1 MFSLEQ
7 TRHSSDFT
15 GAMASMEVDEK
26 VSESKDDEKTSIQ
39 KKTTTV
45 EYPELDLTKY
55 ASNYRSNV
63 KVDRLLHI
71 ARVCPTKKAE
81 CYRLAVAEVRKGIDV
96 GIYDRVMEE
105 GQKVLGATECQ
116 FDAQWMT
123 TQSQTNDKQIRY
135 GVLRLFNLN
144 MFHGML

>member
-1 MFSLEQ
+1 
-7 TRHSSDFT
+7 
-15 GAMASMEVDEK
+15 MEVDEK